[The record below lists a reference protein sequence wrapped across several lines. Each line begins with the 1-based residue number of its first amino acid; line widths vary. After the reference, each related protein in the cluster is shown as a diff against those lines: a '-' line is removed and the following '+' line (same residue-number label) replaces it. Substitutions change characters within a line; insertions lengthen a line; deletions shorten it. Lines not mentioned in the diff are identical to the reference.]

1 MMLPVEI
8 TACLVAIAGSVRLA
22 AAEYTRLRR
31 RRQMTQALSR
41 AVAAL

>member
-8 TACLVAIAGSVRLA
+8 TVCLVAIAGSVRLA
-22 AAEYTRLRR
+22 ATEFNRLRKH
-31 RRQMTQALSR
+31 RQMTQALCR